1 MLKIVNS
8 CALGPNFAGIN
19 CVSRTFQSQ
28 PALFTIHQLLS
39 FVDGDKK
46 VCGVESI
53 LLSTSTGNWQLAGV
67 QTQQLLTATSVLQ
80 FFPLFTNIVSHK
92 YCCPEVCLGEVGKQF
107 VIRHWPKL
115 TLTINDFVDKTELW
129 SPFPNPIVPCS
140 EK

>member
-80 FFPLFTNIVSHK
+80 FFPFSPTLSAINTAA
-92 YCCPEVCLGEVGKQF
+92 
-107 VIRHWPKL
+107 PKNAWVRL
-115 TLTINDFVDKTELW
+115 ENNL
-129 SPFPNPIVPCS
+129 
-140 EK
+140 